1 MQLIKLQHTDPTK
14 STIEM
19 DKGKY
24 DLLKKLLIKILIK
37 KQARSFEELLDEVT
51 QELSKTDSMIKGSI
65 QWNLGWVSM
74 DMEAKH
80 ELIKDEN
87 VEPPR
92 YSLAETS
99 S

>member
-19 DKGKY
+19 DKDKY
-24 DLLKKLLIKILIK
+24 DILKKLVIRILIK
-37 KQARSFEELLDEVT
+37 KQERSFEELLDEVN
-51 QELSKTDSMIKGSI
+51 QELSQTDTVIKGSI

-80 ELIKDEN
+80 ELTKDESTD
-87 VEPPR
+87 PPR
-92 YSLAETS
+92 YSLPR
-99 S
+99 

>member
-1 MQLIKLQHTDPTK
+1 MQLIKLQHIDPTR

-19 DKGKY
+19 DKDKY
-24 DLLKKLLIKILIK
+24 DLLKRLVIKILLK
-37 KQARSFEELLDEVT
+37 KRERSFEQLLVDVS
-51 QELSKTDSMIKGSI
+51 QELSDTDTVVKGSM

-80 ELIKDEN
+80 ELFKDDT

-92 YSLAETS
+92 YSIAKT
-99 S
+99 

>member
-19 DKGKY
+19 DKSKY
-24 DLLKKLLIKILIK
+24 DLLKKLLIKILVK
-37 KQARSFEELLDEVT
+37 KQEINFEQLLAEVN
-51 QELSKTDSMIKGSI
+51 QELSDTDTAIKGSI

-80 ELIKDEN
+80 ELVKDET

-92 YSLAETS
+92 YSLKG
-99 S
+99 